1 MSSKDQSNLFVSVI
15 IPVLN
20 DSKRLKT
27 CLESLEK
34 QTYPKN
40 KYEVIVVDNDSTE
53 NITNIVNGFEQSFT
67 AFESQPGS
75 YVARN
80 KGISLA
86 KGEILAFTDSDCIPS
101 VDWIEQGV
109 TNILSIP
116 NCGLVAGKIEFFFLN
131 SQKLTPVELYES
143 IEVSFNQE
151 ANIKDHHYGVT
162 ANLFT
167 FKEVINSVGP
177 FDSAIKSG
185 GDRLWGEK
193 VFQAGYQQAYV
204 DNVCVKHPAR
214 NSFSQLYKRTARF
227 VGGEYDLMMR
237 KKYSPLEIFMDFIGA
252 IKPPFRIFYRIW
264 KNQRLTGN
272 KQKIQFTF
280 VMLFTKYV
288 VIVEKIRLY
297 LGGISRRE

>member
-1 MSSKDQSNLFVSVI
+1 MSSKDQLNLFVSVI
-15 IPVLN
+15 IPVFN
-20 DSKRLKT
+20 DAKRLKI
-27 CLESLEK
+27 CLEALEK
-34 QTYPKN
+34 QTYSKN

-53 NITNIVNGFEQSFT
+53 NITDIVNGFEQSFT
-67 AFESQPGS
+67 VFESQPGS

-101 VDWIEQGV
+101 VNWIEKGV
-109 TNILSIP
+109 ENILSIP
-116 NCGLVAGKIEFFFLN
+116 NCGLIAGKIEFFFLN

-151 ANIKDHHYGVT
+151 ANIKDHHFGAT

-167 FKEVINSVGP
+167 FKEIINSVGQ
-177 FDSAIKSG
+177 FDSAMKSG

-193 VFQAGYQQAYV
+193 VLQAGYQQAYA

-214 NSFSQLYKRTARF
+214 NSFYQMYKRTARF

-237 KKYSPLEIFMDFIGA
+237 KNYSTLEIFMDFIGA
-252 IKPPFRIFYRIW
+252 IKPPFRIFFRIC
-264 KNQRLTGN
+264 KNQRLTDN
-272 KQKIQFTF
+272 KQKIQFAF

-288 VIVEKIRLY
+288 VIFEKIRLC